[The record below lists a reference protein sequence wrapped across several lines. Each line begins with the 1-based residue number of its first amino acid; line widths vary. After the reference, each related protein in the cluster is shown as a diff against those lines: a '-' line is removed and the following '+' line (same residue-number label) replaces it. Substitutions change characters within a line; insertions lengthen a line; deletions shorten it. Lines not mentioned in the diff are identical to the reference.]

1 MPANNSMGCGRAED
15 RRRRRAVHR
24 AALGAAPIRFDAR
37 RRLRL
42 PLAFRSAVFVA
53 MLLAL
58 STAACMAAE
67 GQSPSPPAEAPAKAN
82 VVLVTGEDYP
92 GHKWRETAPVLAR
105 ALGAE
110 GRLKVEVVES
120 PMFLAEGDLAAYR
133 VVVLH
138 MKNYD
143 PAKPGPE
150 GGKRLAQF
158 VRDGGGLVLVHF
170 ACGALQEW
178 PEFVELAGRV
188 WNPKLRGHDPHGRFR
203 VEIVDRKH
211 AITAGMA
218 DFETT
223 DELYTCLDGKT
234 PITVLAT
241 ARSKVDGRDY
251 PIAFVLDYGKG
262 RVFHCVLGHDVR
274 ALEPEAVQTLFRRG
288 TAWAAGMDL
297 KPIGQTD

>member
-1 MPANNSMGCGRAED
+1 MFGMN
-15 RRRRRAVHR
+15 V
-24 AALGAAPIRFDAR
+24 
-37 RRLRL
+37 L
-42 PLAFRSAVFVA
+42 PS
-53 MLLAL
+53 
-58 STAACMAAE
+58 SAAE
-67 GQSPSPPAEAPAKAN
+67 GDAPGRGGEPSAAVN
-82 VVLVTGEDYP
+82 VVIVTGEDYP

-105 ALGAE
+105 ALQADE
-110 GRLKVEVVES
+110 RLKIDVVES
-120 PMFLAEGDLAAYR
+120 PMFLAEGDLGAYR

-143 PAKPGPE
+143 PDKPGPE

-158 VRDGGGLVLVHF
+158 VRGGGGLVLVHF

-203 VEIVDRKH
+203 VEVVDRKH
-211 AITAGMA
+211 PITAGMV
-218 DFETT
+218 DFETI

-234 PITVLAT
+234 PVTVLAS
-241 ARSKVDGRDY
+241 ARSKVDDRDY

-274 ALEPEAVQTLFRRG
+274 AFEPEAVQTLFRRG
-288 TAWAAGMDL
+288 TAWTAELEL
-297 KPIGQTD
+297 KPIGRAD